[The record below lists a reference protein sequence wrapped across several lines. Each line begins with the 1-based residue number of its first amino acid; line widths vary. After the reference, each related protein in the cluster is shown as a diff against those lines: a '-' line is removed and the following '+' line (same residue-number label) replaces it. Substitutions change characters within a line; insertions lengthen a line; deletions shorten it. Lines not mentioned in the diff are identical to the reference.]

1 MIHEI
6 IPVRWNKVWS
16 GVRGGFDFAIVE
28 RIQYWPLR
36 DVLGVMRPAMSEV
49 GHHFPTLYEWR
60 EPGLTAQ
67 EIGQFMGGN

>member
-28 RIQYWPLR
+28 RVQYWPKQFA
-36 DVLGVMRPAMSEV
+36 GVRMAEI
-49 GHHFPTLYEWR
+49 GHHFPTLYERR
-60 EPGLTAQ
+60 EPGLTP
-67 EIGQFMGGN
+67 EEVGQFMGGN

>member
-28 RIQYWPLR
+28 RVQYWPDEFFGR
-36 DVLGVMRPAMSEV
+36 KIAEV
-49 GHHFPTLYEWR
+49 GHHFPTCWR
-60 EPGLTAQ
+60 EIGLTP
-67 EIGQFMGGN
+67 EEVGQFMGGN